1 MYEREYVVNPF
12 VKFWSAKRI
21 FKKGRLL
28 GCLILIALVMAP
40 LVCALIFSESMIA
53 GITNKYIYLSDG
65 HIQIQGV
72 SNDGLVW
79 DDSMVLHADSV
90 VSGYALVYSSSST
103 SSLLVKGVSEDYF
116 NESRLSQVS
125 FETMELEP
133 SNLKGM
139 ALSRATAS
147 KLGVSI
153 GDRVALMIVPDE
165 ASRSPR
171 PVLVRVESIFHSG
184 YDQLD
189 SMISFVDKAYA
200 QTLFTSTSSSS
211 IEVIVEDDYIERLD
225 DVIASLLAENEGLSL
240 REVTTWDEHNVS
252 VYNNFVTSKQ
262 MILIILLIVIVV
274 AAFYTS
280 SVAQQMIQDDMKP
293 ISIAKLIGMSDSQV
307 RLSAFISVSS
317 VTIAGIVLGIGLG
330 IGIGYGLGPVLS
342 ALSNKGLQS
351 LSFYLLDFVVD
362 IPWRSVLLIS
372 VCLMVLSAA
381 SVWIALG
388 KTRRITPMRL
398 FTSL

>member
-1 MYEREYVVNPF
+1 MNGSAVVNPF

-28 GCLILIALVMAP
+28 GCLVLIAFVMAP

-65 HIQIQGV
+65 HLQIQGV
-72 SNDGLVW
+72 AYDGLVT
-79 DDSMVLHADSV
+79 DDAMILHADSV

-103 SSLLVKGVSEDYF
+103 SSLLVKGVSSDYF

-125 FETMELEP
+125 FETTDLEP
-133 SNLKGM
+133 SNLKGI

-153 GDRVALMIVPDE
+153 GDRVALMIVPDD

-171 PVLVRVESIFHSG
+171 PVLVRVEAIFHSG

-189 SMISFVDKAYA
+189 SMLSFVDKEYA
-200 QTLFTSTSSSS
+200 RTLFTSSSSAS
-211 IEVIVEDDYIERLD
+211 VEVLVDDIYIERLD
-225 DVIASLLAENEGLSL
+225 DVIADLVLKNEGLSL
-240 REVTTWDEHNVS
+240 REISTWNEHNVS

-307 RLSAFISVSS
+307 RFSAFISVSS
-317 VTIAGIVLGIGLG
+317 VTVAGIVLGIGLG

-362 IPWRSVLLIS
+362 IPWKSVLLIS

>member
-1 MYEREYVVNPF
+1 MNGSAVVNPF

-28 GCLILIALVMAP
+28 GCLVLIAFVMAP

-65 HIQIQGV
+65 HLQIQGV
-72 SNDGLVW
+72 AHDGLVT
-79 DDSMVLHADSV
+79 DDAMVLHADSV

-103 SSLLVKGVSEDYF
+103 SSLLVKGVSSDYF

-125 FETMELEP
+125 FETTDLEP
-133 SNLKGM
+133 SNLKGI

-153 GDRVALMIVPDE
+153 GDRVALMIVPDD

-171 PVLVRVESIFHSG
+171 PVLVRVEAIFHSG

-189 SMISFVDKAYA
+189 SMLSFVDKEYA
-200 QTLFTSTSSSS
+200 RTLFTSSSSAS
-211 IEVIVEDDYIERLD
+211 VEVLVGDTYIERLD
-225 DVIASLLAENEGLSL
+225 DVIADLVLKNEGLSL
-240 REVTTWDEHNVS
+240 REISTWNEHNVS

-262 MILIILLIVIVV
+262 MILIILLVVIVV

-293 ISIAKLIGMSDSQV
+293 ISIAKLIGMADSQV

-317 VTIAGIVLGIGLG
+317 VTVAGIVLGIGLG

-362 IPWRSVLLIS
+362 IPWKSVLFIS
-372 VCLMVLSAA
+372 VCLMVLSTA

>member
-1 MYEREYVVNPF
+1 MNGSAVVNPF

-28 GCLILIALVMAP
+28 GCLVLIAFVMAP

-65 HIQIQGV
+65 HLQIQGV
-72 SNDGLVW
+72 AYDGLVT
-79 DDSMVLHADSV
+79 DDAMILHADSV

-103 SSLLVKGVSEDYF
+103 SSLLVKGVSSDYF

-125 FETMELEP
+125 FETTDLEP
-133 SNLKGM
+133 SNLKGI

-153 GDRVALMIVPDE
+153 GDRVALMIVPDD

-171 PVLVRVESIFHSG
+171 PVLVRVEAIFHSG

-189 SMISFVDKAYA
+189 SMLSFVDREYA
-200 QTLFTSTSSSS
+200 RTLFMSSSS
-211 IEVIVEDDYIERLD
+211 ASVEVLVGDTYIERLD
-225 DVIASLLAENEGLSL
+225 DVIADLVLKNEGLSL
-240 REVTTWDEHNVS
+240 REISTWNEHNVS

-317 VTIAGIVLGIGLG
+317 VTVAGIVLGIGLG

-362 IPWRSVLLIS
+362 IPWKSVLLIS

>member
-1 MYEREYVVNPF
+1 MNPF
-12 VKFWSAKRI
+12 VKFWSRKRI
-21 FKKGRLL
+21 FRKGRLL
-28 GCLILIALVMAP
+28 GCLILVALVMAP

-72 SNDGLVW
+72 SNDGLAL
-79 DDSMVLHADSV
+79 DDAMVLHADPV

-125 FETMELEP
+125 FETVELES
-133 SNLKGM
+133 SNLKGI

-189 SMISFVDKAYA
+189 SMISFVDKEYA

-225 DVIASLLAENEGLSL
+225 DVIDSLLVENEGLSL
-240 REVTTWDEHNVS
+240 RDITTWDEHNVA

-280 SVAQQMIQDDMKP
+280 SVAQQMIQDDMRP

-307 RLSAFISVSS
+307 RFSAFISVCS
-317 VTIAGIVLGIGLG
+317 VTVAGIVLGIGLG
-330 IGIGYGLGPVLS
+330 IGIGDGLGPVLS
-342 ALSNKGLQS
+342 ALSDKGLQS

-362 IPWRSVLLIS
+362 IPWRSVLFIS

>member
-1 MYEREYVVNPF
+1 MNGSAVVNPF

-28 GCLILIALVMAP
+28 GCLVLIAFVMAP

-65 HIQIQGV
+65 HLQIQGV
-72 SNDGLVW
+72 AYDGLVT
-79 DDSMVLHADSV
+79 DDAMILHADSV

-103 SSLLVKGVSEDYF
+103 SSLLVKGVSSDYF

-125 FETMELEP
+125 FETTDLEP
-133 SNLKGM
+133 SNLKGI

-153 GDRVALMIVPDE
+153 GDRVALMIVPDD

-171 PVLVRVESIFHSG
+171 PVLVRVEAIFHSG

-189 SMISFVDKAYA
+189 SMLSFVDKEYA
-200 QTLFTSTSSSS
+200 RTLFTSSSSAS
-211 IEVIVEDDYIERLD
+211 VEVLVDDIYIERLD
-225 DVIASLLAENEGLSL
+225 DVIADLVLKNEGLSL
-240 REVTTWDEHNVS
+240 REISTWNEHNVS

-317 VTIAGIVLGIGLG
+317 VTVAGIVLGIGLG

-362 IPWRSVLLIS
+362 IPWKSVLLIS
-372 VCLMVLSAA
+372 VCLMVLSTA

>member
-1 MYEREYVVNPF
+1 MNPF

-28 GCLILIALVMAP
+28 GCLVLIAFVMAP

-65 HIQIQGV
+65 HLQIQGV
-72 SNDGLVW
+72 AYDGLVT
-79 DDSMVLHADSV
+79 DDAMILHADSV

-103 SSLLVKGVSEDYF
+103 SSLLVKGVSSDYF

-125 FETMELEP
+125 FETTDLEP
-133 SNLKGM
+133 SNLKGI

-153 GDRVALMIVPDE
+153 GDRVALMIVPDD

-171 PVLVRVESIFHSG
+171 PVLVRVEAIFHSG

-189 SMISFVDKAYA
+189 SMLSFVDREYA
-200 QTLFTSTSSSS
+200 RTLFMSSSS
-211 IEVIVEDDYIERLD
+211 ASVEVLVGDTYIERLD
-225 DVIASLLAENEGLSL
+225 DVIADLVLKNEGLSL
-240 REVTTWDEHNVS
+240 REISTWNEHNVS

-317 VTIAGIVLGIGLG
+317 VTVAGIVLGIGLG

-362 IPWRSVLLIS
+362 IPWKSVLLIS

>member
-1 MYEREYVVNPF
+1 MNGSAVVNPF

-28 GCLILIALVMAP
+28 GCLVLIAFVMAP

-65 HIQIQGV
+65 HLQIQGV
-72 SNDGLVW
+72 AYDGLVT
-79 DDSMVLHADSV
+79 DDAMVLHADSV

-103 SSLLVKGVSEDYF
+103 SSLLVKGVSSDYF

-125 FETMELEP
+125 FETTDLEP
-133 SNLKGM
+133 SNLKGI

-153 GDRVALMIVPDE
+153 GDRVALMIVPDD

-171 PVLVRVESIFHSG
+171 PVLVRVEAIFHSG

-189 SMISFVDKAYA
+189 SMLSFVDKEYA
-200 QTLFTSTSSSS
+200 RTLFTSSSSS
-211 IEVIVEDDYIERLD
+211 SVEVLVGDTYIERLD
-225 DVIASLLAENEGLSL
+225 DVIADLVLKNEGLSL
-240 REVTTWDEHNVS
+240 REISTWNEHNVS

-293 ISIAKLIGMSDSQV
+293 ISIAKLIGMADSQV

-317 VTIAGIVLGIGLG
+317 VTVAGIVLGIGLG

-362 IPWRSVLLIS
+362 IPWKSVLLIS
-372 VCLMVLSAA
+372 VCLMVLSTA